1 MYSADS
7 LFKIMVEVKA
17 SDMYVSIGS
26 YPMLKVEG
34 QALPLE
40 EEIITAQTIANLKN
54 ELLSEEMRAR
64 FEKENEVDFT
74 FSYPGIGR
82 FRINFF
88 RQRGSDAFVARQII
102 NRIKSVAE
110 LKLPPIIEEL
120 ALEKRGLILVVGATG
135 SGKSTTLAS
144 MIDFRNRN
152 ESGHILT
159 LEDPI
164 EFLHQHNRSI
174 VNQREIG
181 QDTTSF
187 SRALKSALREAPS
200 MLLIGEIR
208 DTETMS
214 AALSFSETGHLV
226 LSTLHA
232 TNAHQAIERILSFYE
247 KGLQTLIQFQLAQN
261 IRAIIAQRL
270 VPTINKSIT
279 SALEILLPTARI
291 KDIIMKGDFHLLR
304 GTMEASVNEGLHTF
318 DQYLYKLFKH
328 NVISEET
335 AIQYADRQND
345 QKMLIKS
352 EEEHHF
358 THKIELDYND
368 E

>member
-1 MYSADS
+1 MYTANS
-7 LFKIMVEVKA
+7 LFKVMVEVKA
-17 SDMYVSIGS
+17 SDMFVSIGS

-34 QALPLE
+34 QSLPLE
-40 EEIITAQTIANLKN
+40 EDIVTPKVIANLKN
-54 ELLSEEMRAR
+54 ELLNDELKVKY
-64 FEKENEVDFT
+64 EKDNEVDFT

-102 NRIKSVAE
+102 NRIKSIAE
-110 LKLPPIIEEL
+110 LKLPPVMEEL
-120 ALEKRGLILVVGATG
+120 ALEQRGMILVVGATG

-144 MIDFRNRN
+144 MIDFRNSH

-164 EFLHQHNRSI
+164 EFLHQHKKSI

-181 QDTTSF
+181 QDTNSF

-214 AALSFSETGHLV
+214 SALSFSETGHLV

-232 TNAHQAIERILSFYE
+232 NNAHQAIDRILSFYD
-247 KGLQTLIQFQLAQN
+247 KGIQPMIQFQLSQN

-270 VPTINKSIT
+270 IPTINKSIT
-279 SALEILLPTARI
+279 SCLEILLPTPRI

-335 AIQYADRQND
+335 AIKYADRQND

-358 THKIELDYND
+358 TQKIELDYDD